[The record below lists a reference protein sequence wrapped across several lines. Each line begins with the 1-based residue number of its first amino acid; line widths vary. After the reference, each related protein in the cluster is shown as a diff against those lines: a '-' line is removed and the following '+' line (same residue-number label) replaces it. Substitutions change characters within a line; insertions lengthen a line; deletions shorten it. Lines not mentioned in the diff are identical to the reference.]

1 MSGQPG
7 SERHKNA
14 NRENA
19 LKYEQRLNHPRR
31 CTASR
36 QRDGKPCGRFAIRG
50 GTVCMLHGGATRQ
63 VQRKAKERMD
73 FAKAIMLERAVR
85 GIAPD
90 PHVSP
95 ADKRL
100 AKAVAKRA
108 GKPIRRAAKRPAG
121 PPKPTAPE
129 RRPEAAVA
137 RPDSPVAVRTVPERP
152 RALRPHFAEPT
163 EPPNAGLTTAEDAL
177 ADVAAANRRAGAIS
191 QRRRRHR

>member
-19 LKYEQRLNHPRR
+19 LTYEQRLNHPRR
-31 CTASR
+31 CTARR
-36 QRDGKPCGRFAIRG
+36 QRDGKPCGRFAVRG
-50 GTVCMLHGGATRQ
+50 HHVCGLHGGNSPQ
-63 VQRKAKERMD
+63 VKRKAKQRLD
-73 FAKAIMLERAVR
+73 FAKAIMLERAIR

-90 PHVSP
+90 PQVSP

-100 AKAVAKRA
+100 AKAVAKHA

-121 PPKPTAPE
+121 PPKSAAPE
-129 RRPEAAVA
+129 RRPEAAVV

-152 RALRPHFAEPT
+152 RALRPHFAQPT
-163 EPPNAGLTTAEDAL
+163 EPPNAGLTTAEEAV
-177 ADVAAANRRAGAIS
+177 ADIAAANRRARIS
-191 QRRRRHR
+191 QRRQRRR